1 MHPPPPL
8 AVWVLVTERSDGNES
23 RWDEF
28 CFDFLQL
35 ARLVRHNRKVEF
47 LLLLFFFPYGQSSVS
62 TGGAAVAE
70 LLAVAGVCVASVY
83 RLDVG
88 NGWKE

>member
-1 MHPPPPL
+1 
-8 AVWVLVTERSDGNES
+8 
-23 RWDEF
+23 
-28 CFDFLQL
+28 
-35 ARLVRHNRKVEF
+35 VEF